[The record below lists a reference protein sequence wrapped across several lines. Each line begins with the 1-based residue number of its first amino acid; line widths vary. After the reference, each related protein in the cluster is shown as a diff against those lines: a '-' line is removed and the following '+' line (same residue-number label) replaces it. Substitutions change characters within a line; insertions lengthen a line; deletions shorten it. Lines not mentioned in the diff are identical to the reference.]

1 MSISKEHRR
10 SVQVLNEFISLFDF
24 KAPDVPIHRTAKSY
38 GLTSYPSAPFHERHN
53 RLGTGT
59 PVSMTRSN
67 SMGGNYDIHKTSY
80 SSSLLNHGYLKPPK
94 PIGQHSRLDLWGSSS
109 ISRQKK
115 ARSLDVDRTSRIKG
129 RSEDSDS
136 DEWSEDDSDDM
147 GAENEEEDEGND
159 VVSQPAVP
167 SLNSPLKLK
176 FGIFCTG
183 KDRGAVNGPRPYQRS
198 LRRQEALAR

>member
-1 MSISKEHRR
+1 
-10 SVQVLNEFISLFDF
+10 
-24 KAPDVPIHRTAKSY
+24 
-38 GLTSYPSAPFHERHN
+38 
-53 RLGTGT
+53 
-59 PVSMTRSN
+59 
-67 SMGGNYDIHKTSY
+67 
-80 SSSLLNHGYLKPPK
+80 
-94 PIGQHSRLDLWGSSS
+94 
-109 ISRQKK
+109 
-115 ARSLDVDRTSRIKG
+115 
-129 RSEDSDS
+129 
-136 DEWSEDDSDDM
+136 M